1 MKRMMTLSL
10 FASLCISIYAQDG
23 KQQLVTLRDAEQCLM
38 TNNLQLLAEHY
49 EINKADAAIIQAK
62 LFDNPVIS
70 FEQNVY
76 NRINGRYFDFG
87 KDGQTAVEL
96 EQLIYIAGQYINRIK
111 LEKANKEKAQYQ
123 FEEIARTL
131 RSELKQDFIH
141 LFYAI
146 QSQQVYDAEINSL
159 EKIIE
164 TASRQQEH
172 GHISLLEQT
181 RLEAL
186 LISLQNDRNE
196 LANQIIHLQATVKLL
211 MGIPADQFLEPILNE
226 SILPSIDL
234 TRIPFSDLLEYTQA
248 RSDIKLAKAQTLTSE
263 ANMRLQKSLAFPE
276 VSIKGIYDKAG
287 NFINNYWAIGIN
299 VSIPIFNR
307 NQGNI
312 KTAQYAIKQSK
323 KQEELSQRLA
333 ENELFTAYTRL
344 DKAIQLYQKTNWN
357 LADNLS
363 EIIDGVNHNFLKRNI
378 SLLEFIDY
386 YNSSYKEIYLQLNQ
400 IKQDLFWAIEDINI
414 VTDHNVFVY

>member
-1 MKRMMTLSL
+1 
-10 FASLCISIYAQDG
+10 
-23 KQQLVTLRDAEQCLM
+23 
-38 TNNLQLLAEHY
+38 
-49 EINKADAAIIQAK
+49 
-62 LFDNPVIS
+62 
-70 FEQNVY
+70 
-76 NRINGRYFDFG
+76 
-87 KDGQTAVEL
+87 
-96 EQLIYIAGQYINRIK
+96 
-111 LEKANKEKAQYQ
+111 
-123 FEEIARTL
+123 
-131 RSELKQDFIH
+131 
-141 LFYAI
+141 
-146 QSQQVYDAEINSL
+146 
-159 EKIIE
+159 
-164 TASRQQEH
+164 
-172 GHISLLEQT
+172 
-181 RLEAL
+181 
-186 LISLQNDRNE
+186 
-196 LANQIIHLQATVKLL
+196 
-211 MGIPADQFLEPILNE
+211 MGIPADQLLKPILNE

-234 TRIPFSDLLEYTQA
+234 TSIPFSDLLEYTQA

-333 ENELFTAYTRL
+333 ENELFTAYARL

-386 YNSSYKEIYLQLNQ
+386 YNSYKEIYLSR
-400 IKQDLFWAIEDINI
+400 
-414 VTDHNVFVY
+414 

>member
-10 FASLCISIYAQDG
+10 FASLSISVYAQDIT
-23 KQQLVTLRDAEQCLM
+23 QQPVTLRDAEQCFM

-49 EINKADAAIIQAK
+49 EIRKADAAIIQAK

-87 KDGQTAVEL
+87 KDGQSAVEL
-96 EQLIYIAGQYINRIK
+96 EQLIYIAGQYNNRIK

-123 FEEIARTL
+123 FEEVVRTL
-131 RSELKQDFIH
+131 RSELKQEFIH
-141 LFYAI
+141 LYYAI
-146 QSQQVYDAEINSL
+146 QSQQIYDAEINSL

-164 TASRQQEH
+164 TAGQQQEH
-172 GHISLLEQT
+172 GHISLFERT

-186 LISLQNDRNE
+186 LLSLQHDRNE
-196 LANQIIHLQATVKLL
+196 LANQVIQLQATVKLL
-211 MGIPADQFLEPILNE
+211 MGIPADQLIEPSLNE
-226 SILPSIDL
+226 SFLASVDL
-234 TRIPFSDLLEYTQA
+234 KSIPFSNLLEYMQV
-248 RSDIKLAKAQTLTSE
+248 RPDIKLAEAQTLTSE
-263 ANMRLQKSLAFPE
+263 ANKKLQKSLAFPE

-287 NFINNYWAIGIN
+287 NFINDYWAIGVN

-312 KTAQYAIKQSK
+312 KAAQYAIEQSK
-323 KQEELSQRLA
+323 KQEEQSRRMA
-333 ENELFTAYTRL
+333 ENELFSAYSRL
-344 DKAIQLYQKTNWN
+344 DKAIQLYQKTNWE

-363 EIIDGVNHNFLKRNI
+363 EIIDGVNQNFLKRNI

-386 YNSSYKEIYLQLNQ
+386 YNSYKEIYLQLNQ
-400 IKQDLFWAIEDINI
+400 IKQDLFLAVEDINI